1 MIKEKVSIVVPIYN
15 VEKYINRCIDS
26 IINQTYTNL
35 QIILVNDGSS
45 DSCGKI
51 ADEYAKKDSRI
62 EVIHKENGG
71 LSDARNFGVKKVTGE
86 FTLFVDSD
94 DWLDKSMVGTMVSTI
109 NEFNADVVQVAFYY
123 AYKGYLLYDDRFY
136 SEDSEVVTY
145 NNNELMKELVINDKV
160 RNFAWGKLYKSSL
173 IKGIPFKKGVL
184 FEDVF
189 WAHNVMK
196 NVNKY
201 VIIHKP
207 LCYYLQREDSIVSN
221 YSIKN
226 LDILKGL
233 DVFWAHNVMKN
244 VNKYVIIHKPLC
256 YYLQREDSIVSNYS
270 IKNLDILK
278 GLKER
283 HKFIES
289 NYKGLTDKSLNLI
302 LRTSILHYNLLVMNS
317 SKDKKGIYRKEI
329 RKYILENYKDLK
341 KSINDK
347 EEDLKNQLMLFK
359 LWGPLNTLVPIKN
372 KVKRKILKNY

>member
-15 VEKYINRCIDS
+15 VEKYINRCINS
-26 IINQTYTNL
+26 IVNQTYTNL
-35 QIILVNDGSS
+35 QIILVDDGSL
-45 DSCGKI
+45 DNCGKI

-62 EVIHKENGG
+62 DVIHKKNGG
-71 LSDARNFGVKKVTGE
+71 LSDARNFGVKKITGD

-94 DWLDKSMVGTMVSTI
+94 DWLDKNMVETMVSTI

-123 AYKGYLLYDDRFY
+123 TYKDHLLYDDRFY
-136 SEDSEVVTY
+136 KEDSEPVIY
-145 NNNELMKELVINDKV
+145 NNNELMKELVINNKV
-160 RNFAWGKLYKSSL
+160 KNFAWGKLYKSSL
-173 IKGIPFKKGVL
+173 IKDIPFKKGVL
-184 FEDVF
+184 FE
-189 WAHNVMK
+189 
-196 NVNKY
+196 
-201 VIIHKP
+201 
-207 LCYYLQREDSIVSN
+207 
-221 YSIKN
+221 
-226 LDILKGL
+226 

-372 KVKRKILKNY
+372 KLKRKILKNYKEKTLKRIDIVS